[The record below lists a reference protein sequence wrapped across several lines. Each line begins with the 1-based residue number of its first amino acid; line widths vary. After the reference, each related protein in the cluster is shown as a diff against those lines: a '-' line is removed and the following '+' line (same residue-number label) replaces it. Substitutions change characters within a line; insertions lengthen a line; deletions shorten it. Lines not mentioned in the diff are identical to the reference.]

1 MHEFSAKKLIKNQI
15 LHLRNQKMQILI
27 LDIEPGE
34 VFNSVKA
41 EFYILINISIN
52 NCII

>member
-1 MHEFSAKKLIKNQI
+1 MHEFLAKKLLKNQI

-34 VFNSVKA
+34 VFNSVKGR
-41 EFYILINISIN
+41 FCVLVNISIN
-52 NCII
+52 YCII